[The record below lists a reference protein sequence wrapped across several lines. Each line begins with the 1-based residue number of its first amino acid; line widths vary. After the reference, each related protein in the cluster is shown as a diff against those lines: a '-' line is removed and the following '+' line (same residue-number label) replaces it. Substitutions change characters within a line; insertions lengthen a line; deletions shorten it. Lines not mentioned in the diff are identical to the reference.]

1 MNQPQQFRKVYVEVQ
16 LTVSPEGDVR
26 PNTIKFEDGTV
37 YEIDRLRHR
46 CRAHATKVG
55 GTGIRYTVVIRGQET
70 YLFEDDGK
78 WFVEAKDHYERMTG
92 ESLRDGTYEAI
103 GLHFNGN
110 PYGMPRDILV
120 PHGCD
125 RILIKRDFDSIKE
138 WLEVSNAE
146 GLVFWLNGEP
156 VCKIK
161 RSDFGFK
168 WPAR

>member
-1 MNQPQQFRKVYVEVQ
+1 MNQSQQQFRKVYVEVQ

-78 WFVEAKDHYERMTG
+78 WFVEAR
-92 ESLRDGTYEAI
+92 
-103 GLHFNGN
+103 GN
-110 PYGMPRDILV
+110 VG
-120 PHGCD
+120 
-125 RILIKRDFDSIKE
+125 
-138 WLEVSNAE
+138 
-146 GLVFWLNGEP
+146 
-156 VCKIK
+156 
-161 RSDFGFK
+161 
-168 WPAR
+168 

>member
-78 WFVEAKDHYERMTG
+78 WFVEAK
-92 ESLRDGTYEAI
+92 
-103 GLHFNGN
+103 GN
-110 PYGMPRDILV
+110 VG
-120 PHGCD
+120 
-125 RILIKRDFDSIKE
+125 
-138 WLEVSNAE
+138 
-146 GLVFWLNGEP
+146 
-156 VCKIK
+156 
-161 RSDFGFK
+161 
-168 WPAR
+168 

>member
-78 WFVEAKDHYERMTG
+78 WFVEAR
-92 ESLRDGTYEAI
+92 
-103 GLHFNGN
+103 GN
-110 PYGMPRDILV
+110 V
-120 PHGCD
+120 GC
-125 RILIKRDFDSIKE
+125 
-138 WLEVSNAE
+138 
-146 GLVFWLNGEP
+146 
-156 VCKIK
+156 
-161 RSDFGFK
+161 
-168 WPAR
+168 

>member
-26 PNTIKFEDGTV
+26 PNTIKFEDGTI

-78 WFVEAKDHYERMTG
+78 WFVEARG
-92 ESLRDGTYEAI
+92 S
-103 GLHFNGN
+103 
-110 PYGMPRDILV
+110 V
-120 PHGCD
+120 GC
-125 RILIKRDFDSIKE
+125 
-138 WLEVSNAE
+138 
-146 GLVFWLNGEP
+146 
-156 VCKIK
+156 
-161 RSDFGFK
+161 
-168 WPAR
+168 